1 MLRVQNR
8 KQSKKSTASTNRV
21 KRTTA
26 GTNASR
32 DHQLEAI
39 YLPEREATIVQFQQI
54 ATPYKKTSLMA
65 CRHHQFSDTSTL
77 IQQPKVFTLRSIR
90 LRQQLRIP
98 LPCFFYD
105 LSSSGF
111 KAGSTIT
118 VGLKSL
124 GNMGNYMYR
133 PSIAS
138 QH

>member
-1 MLRVQNR
+1 MLRAQNR

-105 LSSSGF
+105 LSSGF

-124 GNMGNYMYR
+124 DNMGNYR